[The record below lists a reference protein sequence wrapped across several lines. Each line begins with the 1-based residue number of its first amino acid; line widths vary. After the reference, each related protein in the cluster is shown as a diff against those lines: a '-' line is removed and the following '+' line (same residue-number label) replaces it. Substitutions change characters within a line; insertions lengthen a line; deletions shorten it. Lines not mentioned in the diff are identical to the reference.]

1 MIFIEFLRILFELIW
16 HLAWPATILV
26 IVYIFE
32 KPIGDLIKRIK
43 KISSGDKSIELDL
56 VKIVSQQQQGNKSI
70 DLVGVTKDTC
80 NFEAYMNLMDGF
92 TRSQVALI
100 ALFALHED
108 CYSSIPPII
117 KNYEL
122 TIKKLEKERPND
134 ESVIEIREG
143 YKKLYKII
151 KKVL

>member
-1 MIFIEFLRILFELIW
+1 MIVVELLRVLFELIGN
-16 HLAWPATILV
+16 LAWPATILV
-26 IVYIFE
+26 IVYIFK
-32 KPIGDLIKRIK
+32 KPISELLKRIK

-56 VKIVSQQQQGNKSI
+56 LKIVSQQQPDNKNI
-70 DLVGVTKDTC
+70 DIINVTEKTC
-80 NFEAYMNLMDGF
+80 SYEIYMNLMDCF